1 MGSALY
7 SHIKNNKLESS
18 EVQLLKELE
27 LVELQKILI
36 KH

>member
-7 SHIKNNKLESS
+7 SHIKNNKLESTVVPS
-18 EVQLLKELE
+18 LKELE
-27 LVELQKILI
+27 MVELQKILI